1 MRLRTVTAG
10 PAVAVFAAVTVA
22 LSALPAAASPGVR
35 PSGSSLPALSAA
47 LLAAPPAVSLAN
59 VQTHLQ
65 QLQTIAT
72 ANNGNRATGTAG
84 HTATTTYLQ
93 QKLQAAGFTVTVQ
106 TCTTCTGGSAKNII
120 ADWPGG
126 NTSNTYMFG
135 AHSDSVSAGPGI
147 NDDGSGTA
155 SLLEAALTLAAN
167 NPTMTNH
174 VRFGWWG
181 GEEQGLIGSKFYVN
195 SLTSAQKTAIK
206 AYGTFDM
213 IASTNGGYFVTGTD
227 AVAVKLREYFTS
239 ISVATETST
248 ECCSDD
254 DSFRAAGI
262 PSSINSTGAS
272 YTKTSAQV
280 TKWGGTAGA
289 AYDPCYHKACDSYPS
304 NINATSLGRWANAE
318 LYSVWTLTTGTT
330 TANDFSVSLSPST
343 GAVTPG
349 SSATATVSTATTS
362 GSAQTVALTS
372 SGAPSGVTVSFSPT
386 SVTSGGSSTLTI
398 ATTTAAAAGSYTIT
412 VTGTGTATHTASYT
426 LTVNGT
432 GGGCTSAGQK
442 LGDPGFE
449 NATTSWTGS
458 SGVIGAN
465 TGDGAP
471 RTGTRDA
478 WLDGYGSTH
487 TDTLSQAVTLPTGCT
502 SYALSFYLKISTS
515 ETTTTSQYDK
525 LTVQVGTTTLQVFS
539 NLNASAYTLRSYD
552 LAAYAGQTITL
563 KFTGVEDSSLK
574 TSFVIDDTAL
584 TVS

>member
-1 MRLRTVTAG
+1 M
-10 PAVAVFAAVTVA
+10 A
-22 LSALPAAASPGVR
+22 LSALPAAASPG
-35 PSGSSLPALSAA
+35 SSLSAPGST
-47 LLAAPPAVSLAN
+47 LLAAPPVVSVAN
-59 VQTHLQ
+59 VNAHLQ
-65 QLQTIAT
+65 QLQNFAT
-72 ANNGNRATGTAG
+72 SNGGNRATGTAG

-93 QKLQAAGFTVTVQ
+93 QKLQAAGYTVTVQ
-106 TCTTCTGGSAKNII
+106 TCTTCSGSAKNII

-126 NTSNTYMFG
+126 DTSNTYMFG
-135 AHSDSVSAGPGI
+135 AHSDGVSAGPGI

-155 SLLEAALTLAAN
+155 SLLEAALQLAAS

-174 VRFGWWG
+174 LRLGWWA

-195 SLTSAQKTAIK
+195 SLTTAQKTAIK

-239 ISVATETST
+239 INVPTETST

-254 DSFRAAGI
+254 GSFRNGGI

-289 AYDPCYHKACDSYPS
+289 AYDPCYHKACDTYPS
-304 NINATSLGRWANAE
+304 NINTTSLGRWANAE
-318 LYSVWTLTTGTT
+318 EYALWTLTTATST
-330 TANDFSVSLSPST
+330 VNDFSVSLGASS
-343 GAVTPG
+343 GAVNPG
-349 SSATATVSTATTS
+349 SSVTATVSTATTS

-372 SGAPSGVTVSFSPT
+372 SGAPTGVTVSFSPA
-386 SVTSGGSSTLTI
+386 SVTSGGSSTMTV
-398 ATTTAAAAGSYTIT
+398 ATTASAAPGSYTIT
-412 VTGTGTATHTASYT
+412 VTGTGSASHSASYT

-432 GGGCTSAGQK
+432 GACASPGQK
-442 LGDPGFE
+442 IGNPGFE
-449 NATTSWTGS
+449 TATTPWTAS

-478 WLDGYGSTH
+478 YLNGYGSTH
-487 TDTLSQAVTLPTGCT
+487 TDTLTQSVTLPAGCST
-502 SYALSFYLKISTS
+502 YTLSFYLKIGTA
-515 ETTTTSQYDK
+515 ETTTTTQYDK
-525 LTVQVGTTTLQVFS
+525 LTVKAGTTTLQVFS
-539 NLNASAYTLRSYD
+539 NLNAGAYTLRSYN
-552 LAAYAGQTITL
+552 LAAFAGQTVSL
-563 KFTGVEDSSLK
+563 SFTGVEDSGLK

>member
-1 MRLRTVTAG
+1 MKLRTVTAG
-10 PAVAVFAAVTVA
+10 PALAVLAAVTVA
-22 LSALPAAASPGVR
+22 LSALPAAASPG
-35 PSGSSLPALSAA
+35 SSLSAPGST
-47 LLAAPPAVSLAN
+47 LLAAPPVVSVAN
-59 VQTHLQ
+59 VNAHLQ
-65 QLQTIAT
+65 QLQNFAT
-72 ANNGNRATGTAG
+72 SNGGNRATGTAG

-93 QKLQAAGFTVTVQ
+93 QKLQAAGYTVTVQ
-106 TCTTCTGGSAKNII
+106 TCTTCSGSAKNII

-126 NTSNTYMFG
+126 DTSNTYMFG
-135 AHSDSVSAGPGI
+135 AHSDGVSAGPGI

-155 SLLEAALTLAAN
+155 SLLEAALQLAAS

-174 VRFGWWG
+174 LRLGWWA

-195 SLTSAQKTAIK
+195 SLTTAQKTAIK

-239 ISVATETST
+239 INVPTETST

-254 DSFRAAGI
+254 GSFRNGGI

-289 AYDPCYHKACDSYPS
+289 AYDPCYHKACDTYPS
-304 NINATSLGRWANAE
+304 NINTTSLGRWANAE
-318 LYSVWTLTTGTT
+318 EYALWTLTTATST
-330 TANDFSVSLSPST
+330 VNDFSVSLGASS
-343 GAVTPG
+343 GAVNPG
-349 SSATATVSTATTS
+349 SSVTATVSTATTS

-372 SGAPSGVTVSFSPT
+372 SGAPTGVTVSFSPA
-386 SVTSGGSSTLTI
+386 SVTSGGSSTMTV
-398 ATTTAAAAGSYTIT
+398 ATTASAAPGSYTIT
-412 VTGTGTATHTASYT
+412 VTGTGSASHSASYT

-432 GGGCTSAGQK
+432 GACASPGQK
-442 LGDPGFE
+442 IGNPGFE
-449 NATTSWTGS
+449 TATTPWTAS

-478 WLDGYGSTH
+478 YLNGYGSTH
-487 TDTLSQAVTLPTGCT
+487 TDTLTQSVTLPAGCST
-502 SYALSFYLKISTS
+502 YTLSFYLKIGTA
-515 ETTTTSQYDK
+515 ETTTTTQYDK
-525 LTVQVGTTTLQVFS
+525 LTVKAGTTTLQVFS
-539 NLNASAYTLRSYD
+539 NLNAGAYTLRSYN
-552 LAAYAGQTITL
+552 LAAFAGQTVSL
-563 KFTGVEDSSLK
+563 SFTGVEDSGLK

>member
-1 MRLRTVTAG
+1 MRLRTVKAG
-10 PAVAVFAAVTVA
+10 PALAVFVAAAVA
-22 LSALPAAASPGVR
+22 FSALPAAASTGVR
-35 PSGSSLPALSAA
+35 SAGSSAPAGTAA
-47 LLAAPPAVSLAN
+47 LLAAPPTVSVAN
-59 VQTHLQ
+59 VNAHLQ
-65 QLQTIAT
+65 QLQTFAT
-72 ANNGNRATGTAG
+72 NNGGNRATGTAG

-93 QKLQAAGFTVTVQ
+93 QKLQAAGYTVTVQ
-106 TCTTCTGGSAKNII
+106 TCTTCSGSAKNII

-135 AHSDSVSAGPGI
+135 AHSDGVSAGPGI

-155 SLLEAALTLAAN
+155 SLLEAALVLAAN

-174 VRFGWWG
+174 VRFGWWA

-195 SLTSAQKTAIK
+195 SLTTAQKSAIK

-239 ISVATETST
+239 ISVPTETST

-254 DSFRAAGI
+254 GSFRNAGI
-262 PSSINSTGAS
+262 PASINSTGAS

-289 AYDPCYHKACDSYPS
+289 AYDPCYHKACDTYPS
-304 NINATSLGRWANAE
+304 NVNSTSLGRWANAE
-318 LYSVWTLTTGTT
+318 LYSVWTLTTGTA
-330 TANDFSVSLSPST
+330 TANDFSVSLSSST
-343 GAVTPG
+343 GAVNPG
-349 SSATATVSTATTS
+349 SSATTTVATATTS

-372 SGAPSGVTVSFSPT
+372 SGAPAGVSVSFSPA
-386 SVTSGGSSTLTI
+386 SVTSGGSSTMTV
-398 ATTTAAAAGSYTIT
+398 ATTTAAAAGAYTIT
-412 VTGTGTATHTASYT
+412 VTGTGSATHSVSYT

-432 GGGCTSAGQK
+432 GSCTGAGQK
-442 LGDPGFE
+442 LGNPGFE
-449 NATTSWTGS
+449 TATTPWTAT

-478 WLDGYGSTH
+478 YLNGYGSAH
-487 TDTLSQAVTLPTGCT
+487 TDTLSQSVTLPAGCSAYT
-502 SYALSFYLKISTS
+502 LSFYLKIGTA
-515 ETTTTSQYDK
+515 ETTTTTQYDK
-525 LTVQVGTTTLQVFS
+525 LTVKAGTTTLQVFS
-539 NLNASAYTLRSYD
+539 NLNASGYTLRSYN
-552 LAAYAGQTITL
+552 LAAFAGQTVTL
-563 KFTGVEDSSLK
+563 TFTGVEDSGLK

>member
-1 MRLRTVTAG
+1 MTAG
-10 PAVAVFAAVTVA
+10 PALAVLAAVTVA
-22 LSALPAAASPGVR
+22 LSALPAAASPG
-35 PSGSSLPALSAA
+35 SSLSAPGST
-47 LLAAPPAVSLAN
+47 LLAAPPVVSVAN
-59 VQTHLQ
+59 VNAHLQ
-65 QLQTIAT
+65 QLQNFAT
-72 ANNGNRATGTAG
+72 SNGGNRATGTAG

-93 QKLQAAGFTVTVQ
+93 QKLQAAGYTVTVQ
-106 TCTTCTGGSAKNII
+106 TCTTCSGSAKNII

-126 NTSNTYMFG
+126 DTSNTYMFG
-135 AHSDSVSAGPGI
+135 AHSDGVSAGPGI

-155 SLLEAALTLAAN
+155 SLLEAALQLAAS

-174 VRFGWWG
+174 LRLGWWA

-195 SLTSAQKTAIK
+195 SLTTAQKTAIK

-239 ISVATETST
+239 INVPTETST

-254 DSFRAAGI
+254 GSFRNGGI

-289 AYDPCYHKACDSYPS
+289 AYDPCYHKACDTYPS
-304 NINATSLGRWANAE
+304 NINTTSLGRWANAE
-318 LYSVWTLTTGTT
+318 EYALWTLTTATST
-330 TANDFSVSLSPST
+330 VNDFSVSLGASS
-343 GAVTPG
+343 GAVNPG
-349 SSATATVSTATTS
+349 SSVTATVSTATTS

-372 SGAPSGVTVSFSPT
+372 SGAPTGVTVSFSPA
-386 SVTSGGSSTLTI
+386 SVTSGGSSTMTV
-398 ATTTAAAAGSYTIT
+398 ATTASAAPGSYTIT
-412 VTGTGTATHTASYT
+412 VTGTGSASHSASYT

-432 GGGCTSAGQK
+432 GACASPGQK
-442 LGDPGFE
+442 IGNPGFE
-449 NATTSWTGS
+449 TATTPWTAS

-478 WLDGYGSTH
+478 YLNGYGSTH
-487 TDTLSQAVTLPTGCT
+487 TDTLTQSVTLPAGCST
-502 SYALSFYLKISTS
+502 YTLSFYLKIGTA
-515 ETTTTSQYDK
+515 ETTTTTQYDK
-525 LTVQVGTTTLQVFS
+525 LTVKAGTTTLQVFS
-539 NLNASAYTLRSYD
+539 NLNAGAYTLRSYN
-552 LAAYAGQTITL
+552 LAAFAGQTVSL
-563 KFTGVEDSSLK
+563 SFTGVEDSGLK

>member
-10 PAVAVFAAVTVA
+10 TALAVFVAATAA
-22 LSALPAAASPGVR
+22 LGALPAAASPG
-35 PSGSSLPALSAA
+35 AT
-47 LLAAPPAVSLAN
+47 LLAAPPTVDVAAVNA
-59 VQTHLQ
+59 HLQ
-65 QLQTIAT
+65 QLQSFAT
-72 ANNGNRATGTAG
+72 SNGGNRATGTAG

-106 TCTTCTGGSAKNII
+106 TCTTCNGSAKNII

-126 NTSNTYMFG
+126 DTANTYMFG
-135 AHSDSVSAGPGI
+135 AHSDGVSAGPGI

-155 SLLEAALTLAAN
+155 TLLEAALRLAAS

-174 VRFGWWG
+174 LRFGWWA

-195 SLTSAQKTAIK
+195 SLSTAQKSAIK

-213 IASTNGGYFVTGTD
+213 VASTNGGYFVTGTD
-227 AVAVKLREYFTS
+227 AVAVKLRAYFTS
-239 ISVATETST
+239 INVPTETST

-254 DSFRAAGI
+254 GSFRNAGI
-262 PSSINSTGAS
+262 PSSINSAGAS

-280 TKWGGTAGA
+280 TKWGGTAGQ
-289 AYDPCYHKACDSYPS
+289 AYDSCYHKACDTYPS
-304 NINATSLGRWANAE
+304 NINSTALGRWANAE
-318 LYSVWTLTTGTT
+318 EYALWTLTTGTST
-330 TANDFSVSLSPST
+330 TNDFSVSLSPST

-349 SSATATVSTATTS
+349 SSATATVNTATTA
-362 GSAQTVALTS
+362 GSAQTVTLSA
-372 SGAPSGVTVSFSPT
+372 SGAPSGVSVSFSPA
-386 SVTSGGSSTLTI
+386 SVTSGGSSTMTV
-398 ATTTAAAAGSYTIT
+398 ATTTAAAPGSYTIT
-412 VTGTGTATHTASYT
+412 VTGTGSATRSASFT

-432 GGGCTSAGQK
+432 GGGCTGAGQK
-442 LGDPGFE
+442 LGNQGFE
-449 NATTSWTGS
+449 SGTTPWTAS

-478 WLDGYGSTH
+478 WLNGYGSTH
-487 TDTLSQAVTLPTGCT
+487 TDTLSQSVTLPAGCS
-502 SYALSFYLKISTS
+502 SYALSFYLKISTA

-525 LTVQVGTTTLQVFS
+525 LTVQVGSTTLQVFS
-539 NLNASAYTLRSYD
+539 NLGAGGYTLRSYN
-552 LAAYAGQTITL
+552 LAAFAGQTVTV
-563 KFTGVEDSSLK
+563 KFTGVEDSGLK

>member
-10 PAVAVFAAVTVA
+10 PALAVFVAATVA
-22 LSALPAAASPGVR
+22 LGALPAAASAGVR
-35 PSGSSLPALSAA
+35 SSGSPRSASGVSV
-47 LLAAPPAVSLAN
+47 LAAPPTVNVAN
-59 VQTHLQ
+59 VNAHLQ
-65 QLQTIAT
+65 QLQTFAT
-72 ANNGNRATGTAG
+72 GNGGNRATGTAG

-106 TCTTCTGGSAKNII
+106 TCTTCSGSAKNII

-126 NTSNTYMFG
+126 DTGTTYMFG
-135 AHSDSVSAGPGI
+135 AHSDSVAAGPGI
-147 NDDGSGTA
+147 NDDGSGSA
-155 SLLEAALTLAAN
+155 SLLEAALQLAAN
-167 NPTMTNH
+167 NPAMTNH
-174 VRFGWWG
+174 LRFGWWA
-181 GEEQGLIGSKFYVN
+181 GEEQGLVGSKFYVN
-195 SLTSAQKTAIK
+195 SLTTAQKTAIK

-213 IASTNGGYFVTGTD
+213 VASPNGGYFVTGTD
-227 AVAVKLREYFTS
+227 AIAVKLRAYFTS
-239 ISVATETST
+239 INVPTETST

-254 DSFRAAGI
+254 GSFRDAGI
-262 PSSINSTGAS
+262 PSAINSTGAS

-289 AYDPCYHKACDSYPS
+289 AYDSCYHKACDSYPS
-304 NINATSLGRWANAE
+304 NINSTALGRWANAE
-318 LYSVWTLTTGTT
+318 EYALWTLTTGTS
-330 TANDFSVSLSPST
+330 TANDFSLALSPGT
-343 GAVTPG
+343 ATVNPG
-349 SSATATVSTATTS
+349 SPATATVSTATTA
-362 GSAQTVALTS
+362 GSAQTVTLTS
-372 SGAPSGVTVSFSPT
+372 SGAPTGVSVSFSPA
-386 SVTSGGSSTLTI
+386 SVTSGGSSTMTV

-412 VTGTGTATHTASYT
+412 VTATGSAVHSASYT

-432 GGGCTSAGQK
+432 GGGCTGAGQK
-442 LGDPGFE
+442 LGNPGFE
-449 NATTSWTGS
+449 TATTPWTAA

-478 WLDGYGSTH
+478 WLDGYGSAH
-487 TDTLSQAVTLPTGCT
+487 TDTLSQSVTLPTGCG
-502 SYALSFYLKISTS
+502 SYTLSFYLKISTA

-525 LTVQVGTTTLQVFS
+525 LTVQAGSTTLQVFS

-552 LAAYAGQTITL
+552 LAAFAGQTVTL

>member
-1 MRLRTVTAG
+1 MRLRTVTAR
-10 PAVAVFAAVTVA
+10 PAVAVFAAAALA
-22 LSALPAAASPGVR
+22 LSTLPASASTGVRSPGTT
-35 PSGSSLPALSAA
+35 GPAISAA
-47 LLAAPPAVSLAN
+47 VLAAPPTVDVAN
-59 VQTHLQ
+59 VNAHLQ
-65 QLQTIAT
+65 QLQTFAT
-72 ANNGNRATGTAG
+72 SNGGNRATGTAG

-106 TCTTCTGGSAKNII
+106 TCTTCSGSAKNII

-126 NTSNTYMFG
+126 DTANTYMFG

-155 SLLEAALTLAAN
+155 TLLEAALQLAAN
-167 NPTMTNH
+167 NPAMTNH
-174 VRFGWWG
+174 LRFGWWA

-195 SLTSAQKTAIK
+195 SLTTAQKTAIK

-239 ISVATETST
+239 ISVPTETST

-254 DSFRAAGI
+254 GSFRNAGI
-262 PSSINSTGAS
+262 PSSINSTGAG

-280 TKWGGTAGA
+280 TKWGGTAGQ

-304 NINATSLGRWANAE
+304 NVNTTSLGRWANAE
-318 LYSVWTLTTGTT
+318 LYAAWTLTTATS
-330 TANDFSVSLSPST
+330 TANDFSVSLSPAT

-372 SGAPSGVTVSFSPT
+372 SGAPTGVAVSFSPA
-386 SVTSGGSSTLTI
+386 SVTSGGSSTMTV

-412 VTGTGTATHTASYT
+412 VTGTGSVTRTASYT

-432 GGGCTSAGQK
+432 GTCTGAGQK
-442 LGDPGFE
+442 LGNPGFE
-449 NATTSWTGS
+449 TATTPWTATT
-458 SGVIGAN
+458 GVVAAN
-465 TGDGAP
+465 TGDAAP

-478 WLDGYGSTH
+478 KLGGYGTTH
-487 TDTLSQAVTLPTGCT
+487 TDTLTQSVTLPTGCT
-502 SYALSFYLKISTS
+502 SYTLSFYLKIVTS
-515 ETTTTSQYDK
+515 ETTTSTQYDK
-525 LTVQVGTTTLQVFS
+525 LTVKVGTTTLQTFS
-539 NLNASAYTLRSYD
+539 NLNASAYTLRSYN
-552 LAAYAGQTITL
+552 LAAFAGQTVTL
-563 KFTGVEDSSLK
+563 AFTGTEDSSLK

>member
-10 PAVAVFAAVTVA
+10 PALAVFTAAALA
-22 LSALPAAASPGVR
+22 LSALPSTAATA
-35 PSGSSLPALSAA
+35 PAISAP
-47 LLAAPPAVSLAN
+47 LLAAPPTVAVAN
-59 VQTHLQ
+59 VNAHLQ
-65 QLQTIAT
+65 QLQNFAT
-72 ANNGNRATGTAG
+72 SNGGNRATGTAG

-93 QKLQAAGFTVTVQ
+93 QKLQAAGYTVTVQ
-106 TCTTCTGGSAKNII
+106 TCTTCSGSAKNII

-126 NTSNTYMFG
+126 DTANTYMFG
-135 AHSDSVSAGPGI
+135 AHSDGVSAGPGI

-155 SLLEAALTLAAN
+155 TLLEAALQLAAN

-174 VRFGWWG
+174 LRFGWWA

-195 SLTSAQKTAIK
+195 SLTTAQKTAIK

-239 ISVATETST
+239 INVPTETST

-254 DSFRAAGI
+254 GSFRNAGI

-304 NINATSLGRWANAE
+304 NINTTSLGRWANAE
-318 LYSVWTLTTGTT
+318 LYALWTLTTATS
-330 TANDFSVSLSPST
+330 TANDFSLSLSPST
-343 GAVTPG
+343 GSVSPG

-372 SGAPSGVTVSFSPT
+372 SGAPAGVSVSFSPA
-386 SVTSGGSSTLTI
+386 SVTSGGSSTVTV

-412 VTGTGTATHTASYT
+412 VTGTGSATHSASYT
-426 LTVNGT
+426 LTVTGAGT
-432 GGGCTSAGQK
+432 CTGAGQK
-442 LGDPGFE
+442 LGNEGFE
-449 NATTSWTGS
+449 NGTTSWTATT
-458 SGVIGAN
+458 GVIGAN
-465 TGDGAP
+465 TGDAAP

-478 WLDGYGSTH
+478 WLGGVGSTN
-487 TDTLSQAVTLPTGCT
+487 TKTLSQSVTVPAGC
-502 SYALSFYLKISTS
+502 SAYPLSFYLKIVTA
-515 ETTTTSQYDK
+515 ETTTSTQYDK
-525 LTVQVGTTTLQVFS
+525 LTVKVGTTTLQTFS

-552 LAAYAGQTITL
+552 LAAYAGQTVTIT
-563 KFTGVEDSSLK
+563 FTGTEDSSLK

>member
-10 PAVAVFAAVTVA
+10 PALAVFVAATVA
-22 LSALPAAASPGVR
+22 LSALPATASTGMR
-35 PSGSSLPALSAA
+35 SAGSPVSASSAA
-47 LLAAPPAVSLAN
+47 LLAAPTVSVAN
-59 VQTHLQ
+59 VNTHLQ

-72 ANNGNRATGTAG
+72 SNGGNRATGTAG

-93 QKLQAAGFTVTVQ
+93 QKLQAAGYTVTVQ
-106 TCTTCTGGSAKNII
+106 TCTTCSGGSAKNII

-155 SLLEAALTLAAN
+155 TLLEAALVLAAN

-174 VRFGWWG
+174 VRFGWWA

-195 SLTSAQKTAIK
+195 SLTTAQKTAIK

-227 AVAVKLREYFTS
+227 AVAVKLRDYFTS
-239 ISVATETST
+239 ISVPTETST

-254 DSFRAAGI
+254 GSFRNAGI

-280 TKWGGTAGA
+280 TKWGGTAGS

-304 NINATSLGRWANAE
+304 NINSTSLGRWANAE
-318 LYSVWTLTTGTT
+318 LYAAWTLTTATS
-330 TANDFSVSLSPST
+330 TANDFSVALSPST
-343 GAVTPG
+343 ATVTPG
-349 SSATATVSTATTS
+349 SSATTTVSTATTS

-372 SGAPSGVTVSFSPT
+372 SGAPTGVTVSFSPA
-386 SVTSGGSSTLTI
+386 SVTSGGSATMTV
-398 ATTTAAAAGSYTIT
+398 ATTTAAASGSYTIT
-412 VTGTGTATHTASYT
+412 VTGTGSATHTAAYT
-426 LTVNGT
+426 LTVGT
-432 GGGCTSAGQK
+432 TGGCTGAGQK
-442 LGDPGFE
+442 LGNPGFE
-449 NATTSWTGS
+449 TATTPWTAS
-458 SGVIGAN
+458 TGVIGAN

-478 WLDGYGSTH
+478 WLNGNGSTN
-487 TDTLSQAVTLPTGCT
+487 TETLSQSVTIPSGCT
-502 SYALSFYLKISTS
+502 AYTLSFYLKISTS
-515 ETTTTSQYDK
+515 ETTSSTQYDK
-525 LTVQVGTTTLQVFS
+525 LTVQVGTTTLQTFS
-539 NLNASAYTLRSYD
+539 NLNASAYTLRSYS
-552 LAAYAGQTITL
+552 LAAFAGQTVTL

>member
-1 MRLRTVTAG
+1 MKLRTVTAG
-10 PAVAVFAAVTVA
+10 PALAVLAAVTVA
-22 LSALPAAASPGVR
+22 LSALPAAASPG
-35 PSGSSLPALSAA
+35 SSLSAPGST
-47 LLAAPPAVSLAN
+47 LLAAPPAVSVAN
-59 VQTHLQ
+59 VNAHLQ
-65 QLQTIAT
+65 QLQTFAT
-72 ANNGNRATGTAG
+72 SNGGNRATGTAG

-93 QKLQAAGFTVTVQ
+93 QKLQAAGYTVTVQ
-106 TCTTCTGGSAKNII
+106 TCTTCSGSAKNII

-126 NTSNTYMFG
+126 DTSNTYMFG
-135 AHSDSVSAGPGI
+135 AHSDGVSAGPGI

-155 SLLEAALTLAAN
+155 SLLEAALQLAAS

-174 VRFGWWG
+174 LRLGWWA

-195 SLTSAQKTAIK
+195 SLTTAQKTAIK

-227 AVAVKLREYFTS
+227 AVAVKLREYFAS
-239 ISVATETST
+239 ISVPTETST

-254 DSFRAAGI
+254 GSFRNAGI

-289 AYDPCYHKACDSYPS
+289 AYDPCYHKACDTYPS
-304 NINATSLGRWANAE
+304 NINTTSLGRWANAE
-318 LYSVWTLTTGTT
+318 EYALWTLTTATS
-330 TANDFSVSLSPST
+330 TANDFSVSLGASS
-343 GAVTPG
+343 GAVNPG
-349 SSATATVSTATTS
+349 SSVTATVSTATTS

-372 SGAPSGVTVSFSPT
+372 SGAPTGVTVSFSPA
-386 SVTSGGSSTLTI
+386 SVTSGGSSTMTV
-398 ATTTAAAAGSYTIT
+398 ATTASAAPGSYTIT
-412 VTGTGTATHTASYT
+412 VTGTGSASHSASYT

-432 GGGCTSAGQK
+432 GACASPGQK
-442 LGDPGFE
+442 IGNPGFE
-449 NATTSWTGS
+449 TATTPWTAS

-478 WLDGYGSTH
+478 YLNGYGSTH
-487 TDTLSQAVTLPTGCT
+487 TDTLSQSVTLPAGCST
-502 SYALSFYLKISTS
+502 YTLSFYLKIGTA
-515 ETTTTSQYDK
+515 ETTTTTQYDK
-525 LTVQVGTTTLQVFS
+525 LTVKAGTTTLQVFS
-539 NLNASAYTLRSYD
+539 NLNAGAYTLRSYN
-552 LAAYAGQTITL
+552 LAAFAGQTVSL
-563 KFTGVEDSSLK
+563 SFTGVEDSGLK

>member
-1 MRLRTVTAG
+1 MTAG
-10 PAVAVFAAVTVA
+10 SALAVFVAATVA
-22 LSALPAAASPGVR
+22 LSALPAPASTGVR
-35 PSGSSLPALSAA
+35 SSGSSAPATSAS
-47 LLAAPPAVSLAN
+47 LLAAPPTVNVAN
-59 VQTHLQ
+59 VNAHLQ
-65 QLQTIAT
+65 QLQNFAT
-72 ANNGNRATGTAG
+72 SNGGNRATGTAG

-106 TCTTCTGGSAKNII
+106 TCTTCSGSGKNII

-135 AHSDSVSAGPGI
+135 AHSDGVSAGPGI

-155 SLLEAALTLAAN
+155 TLLEAALQLAAN

-174 VRFGWWG
+174 VRFGWWA

-195 SLTSAQKTAIK
+195 SLTTAQKSAIK

-239 ISVATETST
+239 INVPTETST

-254 DSFRAAGI
+254 GSFRNAGI

-280 TKWGGTAGA
+280 TKWGGTAGQ
-289 AYDPCYHKACDSYPS
+289 AYDPCYHKACDTYPS
-304 NINATSLGRWANAE
+304 NINTTSLGRWANAE
-318 LYSVWTLTTGTT
+318 LYAAWTLTTGTS
-330 TANDFSVSLSPST
+330 TANDFSVSLSPNT
-343 GAVTPG
+343 GSVNPG
-349 SSATATVSTATTS
+349 SPATAAVNTATTA

-372 SGAPSGVTVSFSPT
+372 SGAPAGVSVSFSPA
-386 SVTSGGSSTLTI
+386 SVTSGGSSTMTV
-398 ATTTAAAAGSYTIT
+398 ATTTAAAAGTYTIT
-412 VTGTGTATHTASYT
+412 VTGTGSATHSASYT

-432 GGGCTSAGQK
+432 GGCTGAGQK
-442 LGDPGFE
+442 LGNPGFE
-449 NATTSWTGS
+449 TATAPWTAS
-458 SGVIGAN
+458 TGVIGAN
-465 TGDGAP
+465 TGDGTP

-478 WLDGYGSTH
+478 WLNGNGSTN
-487 TDTLSQAVTLPTGCT
+487 TETLSQSVTLPTGCS
-502 SYALSFYLKISTS
+502 SYTLSFYLKIITT
-515 ETTTTSQYDK
+515 ETTTTTQYDK
-525 LTVQVGTTTLQVFS
+525 LTVKAGSTTLQVFS
-539 NLNASAYTLRSYD
+539 NLNASAYTLRSYN
-552 LAAYAGQTITL
+552 LAAFAGQTVTL
-563 KFTGVEDSSLK
+563 TFTGVEDSSLK

>member
-10 PAVAVFAAVTVA
+10 PALAVLAAMTVA
-22 LSALPAAASPGVR
+22 LSALPATAAA
-35 PSGSSLPALSAA
+35 LPAAGAS
-47 LLAAPPAVSLAN
+47 LLAAPPTVDVAN
-59 VQTHLQ
+59 VNAHLQ

-72 ANNGNRATGTAG
+72 SNSGNRATGTAG

-106 TCTTCTGGSAKNII
+106 TCTTCSGSAKNII

-126 NTSNTYMFG
+126 DTNNTYMFG

-155 SLLEAALTLAAN
+155 TLLEAALRMAAS

-174 VRFGWWG
+174 LRFGWWA

-195 SLTSAQKTAIK
+195 SLTTAQKTAIK

-213 IASTNGGYFVTGTD
+213 VASTNGGYFVTGTD
-227 AVAVKLREYFTS
+227 AIAVKLREYFTS
-239 ISVATETST
+239 INVPTETST

-254 DSFRAAGI
+254 GSFRNAGI

-280 TKWGGTAGA
+280 TKWGGTAGQ
-289 AYDPCYHKACDSYPS
+289 AYDTCYHKACDSYPS
-304 NINATSLGRWANAE
+304 NVNSTSLGRWANAE
-318 LYSVWTLTTGTT
+318 EYALWTLTTATS
-330 TANDFSVSLSPST
+330 TANDFSVSLSSGT
-343 GAVTPG
+343 GAVNPG
-349 SSATATVSTATTS
+349 SSTTTTVNTATTS

-372 SGAPSGVTVSFSPT
+372 SGAPSGVSVSFSPA
-386 SVTSGGSSTLTI
+386 SVTSGSSSTMTV
-398 ATTTAAAAGSYTIT
+398 TTTSAAAAGSYTIT
-412 VTGTGTATHTASYT
+412 VTGTGSATHTASYT

-442 LGDPGFE
+442 LGNPGFE
-449 NATTSWTGS
+449 TATTPWTAT

-478 WLDGYGSTH
+478 YLNGYGSTH
-487 TDTLSQAVTLPTGCT
+487 TDTLSQSVALPSGCT
-502 SYALSFYLKISTS
+502 SYTLSFYLKITTA
-515 ETTTTSQYDK
+515 ETTTTTQYDK
-525 LTVQVGTTTLQVFS
+525 LTVQVGTTTLQTFS
-539 NLNASAYTLRSYD
+539 NLNASAYTLRSYN

-563 KFTGVEDSSLK
+563 KFTGVEDSGLK